1 MKTHPNERGFILLV
15 VYIVVICIS
24 IFAAAFFT
32 RHRLGIQ
39 ATERYQNRILAFNA
53 AEAAVDT
60 ALATLV
66 TTPDWAGTGYL
77 SFNTSSS
84 QSGYKITVTKPDPSY
99 KFEIRKITAVG
110 YAPSNDTTSRA
121 YQSATIIVYAQR
133 QTESLFKYAAFSTG
147 ALNLTGNVV
156 VDSYSSTVN
165 GGVYSATL
173 NSRDNLT
180 IGTNSIASKAINVT
194 GSSKVKGKAIFGPGG
209 VKSTVVYLGGTSTI
223 SGTQTPATTA
233 ETYVTKTTTVAVTA
247 DPSLTGIKTLTL
259 PAGTYHYAKLTVA
272 NSGKLTTTGKVD
284 IYVDGAVSIG
294 GAGIVNQGNIP
305 SNLTIYATGSSAVSI
320 ANSAGYYGGIYAP
333 NSTVTNSGDVDIYG
347 AIICKT
353 MTLANSSKLHYYEDM
368 NSGGSSGTKFAVA
381 TWQEMNSLSWGTG
394 T

>member
-1 MKTHPNERGFILLV
+1 MKTLHNERGFMLLV
-15 VYIVVICIS
+15 VYIVVMCIA
-24 IFAAAFFT
+24 IFASAFFS
-32 RHRLGIQ
+32 RHNRAIQ

-53 AEAAVDT
+53 AEAAVDS

-66 TTPDWAGTGYL
+66 TTPDWIGTGYL
-77 SFNTSSS
+77 PFNTTSS
-84 QSGYKITVTKPDPSY
+84 QSGYKVTVTKPDPSY

-110 YAPSNDTTSRA
+110 YAPDNVPTSRG

-133 QTESLFKYAAFSTG
+133 QTQSLFKYAAFATG

-156 VDSYSSTVN
+156 VDSYSSAVN

-180 IGTNSIASKAINVT
+180 IGTNSTASKAINVT

-209 VKSTVVYLGGTSTI
+209 VKSVVVYLGGTSTI

-233 ETYVTKTTTVAVTA
+233 ETYVTKTTTVTVAA

-259 PAGTYHYAKLTVA
+259 PAGTYHFAKLTVA

-320 ANSAGYYGGIYAP
+320 TNSGTYYGGIYAP
-333 NSTVTNSGDVDIYG
+333 NSTVTNSGDVNIYG

-353 MTLANSSKLHYYEDM
+353 MTLSNSSKLHYYEDM
-368 NSGGSSGTKFAVA
+368 AAGGSSGAKFSVA
-381 TWQEMNSLSWGTG
+381 TWQEMNGLSWGSG
-394 T
+394 S